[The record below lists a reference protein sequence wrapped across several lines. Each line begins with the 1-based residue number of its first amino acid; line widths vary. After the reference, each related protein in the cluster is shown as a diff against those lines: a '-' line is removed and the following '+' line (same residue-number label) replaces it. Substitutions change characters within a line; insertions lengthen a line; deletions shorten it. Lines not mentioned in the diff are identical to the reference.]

1 MFSNPLVFVSFICLL
16 ARSSFVLLSCDS
28 NAIVDKDDCLRALH
42 QIVYKVDNTL
52 DTDSK
57 RFSYIYGNC
66 SIAVSNAYGA
76 SATRNEVEN
85 AFIRIFDQC
94 APHTGAGTVPAAK
107 NLFLSVGNGLTG
119 GDAPYNSDF
128 LFLKP
133 TCGLN
138 KNAPHT
144 TKEDCL
150 KYSFQQH
157 FWKDFEDQRWAATL
171 NYATLAISDSA
182 AATVSRYVS
191 RSAISSNLEA
201 PTSEVVDIA
210 QDSDEENSKIKH
222 KRQRRDPFEDPRAFF
237 SVPFHRKDDP
247 ESKLAQT
254 HTCLWCSKELRA
266 SGSSLSNLCTHRDG
280 SRQTGR
286 NSYGFPKRQEAI
298 TAGAKLPLTVH
309 EEETLKISET
319 CGTITN
325 YFAPT
330 AKFDNGANLFKRK
343 WAANSA
349 REVYLD
355 LQDAMLKRLKDA
367 KSKFSLIHDV
377 WTTKGNRFG
386 FIGAS
391 VSFIDNEWQYVVLH
405 LTLKLVAWYHKG
417 SLLAEPIIN
426 TTDSGSNNNTMAE
439 TMHTKLRDI
448 NGSVELEWDY
458 ATMHIKCVCHKMALV
473 VNAGLNELGL
483 QAPLPSKLRKAF
495 LGSFPYINTMEKI
508 VKESEDEAVGLNMN
522 EGDDESD
529 DDNDSDDLNDDED
542 DMIEEQSD
550 TEAEQSNQS
559 GNSQISTKS
568 VTNRNSQNQTKS
580 ATNRNSSNELNE
592 LTKAARSCVWRQEF
606 DRQAKVFDEREGG
619 KPLKGLIAGY
629 GIRWNIKYQ
638 SRKRAYKAREVLDS
652 MLHDEYIKYQDQIV
666 RSSRQENR
674 KKLGHFKEI
683 QFTAKDWM
691 MIDELNQELKPFNR
705 LTKIMEGDGPT
716 GAFVLPNYYQIIA
729 DLKRKEEACDRGHAF
744 HPMFVKMIDKL
755 QVYQDEALNCETLE
769 KAIPAQQ
776 LLERHFSSQDKIMK
790 NQKSNGKEKSTQT
803 TQPINKENIF
813 ELFNAPPALDK
824 NEELE
829 AYIKNIDHTPG
840 PSAKDPKS
848 VLVWWKDHSS
858 NYPVLAS
865 LAKDYLASSASSF

>member
-1 MFSNPLVFVSFICLL
+1 MSTQPNLLGYVSD
-16 ARSSFVLLSCDS
+16 ASDVQNRRSSRISTPIKRSGMIQPSPDSRRSIVRPPLSEQRTSASEISLRKRKRLFV
-28 NAIVDKDDCLRALH
+28 A
-42 QIVYKVDNTL
+42 
-52 DTDSK
+52 
-57 RFSYIYGNC
+57 
-66 SIAVSNAYGA
+66 
-76 SATRNEVEN
+76 
-85 AFIRIFDQC
+85 
-94 APHTGAGTVPAAK
+94 
-107 NLFLSVGNGLTG
+107 
-119 GDAPYNSDF
+119 
-128 LFLKP
+128 
-133 TCGLN
+133 
-138 KNAPHT
+138 
-144 TKEDCL
+144 
-150 KYSFQQH
+150 
-157 FWKDFEDQRWAATL
+157 
-171 NYATLAISDSA
+171 SDSDSQISS
-182 AATVSRYVS
+182 THKINKEKTRKKKTGSQ
-191 RSAISSNLEA
+191 AISSNSEA

-222 KRQRRDPFEDPRAFF
+222 KRQRRDPFDDPRAFF
-237 SVPFHRKDDP
+237 SVPFRRKDDP
-247 ESKLAQT
+247 ESKPAQT
-254 HTCLWCSKELRA
+254 HTCLWCSKEVRA
-266 SGSSLSNLCTHRDG
+266 SGSSLSNLLTHRDG

-286 NSYGFPKRQEAI
+286 NSYGCPKRQEAI
-298 TAGAKLPLTVH
+298 TAGAKLPPTVH
-309 EEETLKISET
+309 EEETLKISGT

-330 AKFDNGANLFKRK
+330 AKFDNGVFNQIVTLWLLRQAIPWNRVEDPYLKAAFHYCEAGANLFKRK

-367 KSKFSLIHDV
+367 NSKFI
-377 WTTKGNRFG
+377 
-386 FIGAS
+386 
-391 VSFIDNEWQYVVLH
+391 E
-405 LTLKLVAWYHKG
+405 
-417 SLLAEPIIN
+417 
-426 TTDSGSNNNTMAE
+426 
-439 TMHTKLRDI
+439 
-448 NGSVELEWDY
+448 
-458 ATMHIKCVCHKMALV
+458 
-473 VNAGLNELGL
+473 
-483 QAPLPSKLRKAF
+483 
-495 LGSFPYINTMEKI
+495 
-508 VKESEDEAVGLNMN
+508 ESEDEAVGLNMN

-592 LTKAARSCVWRQEF
+592 LTKAASIFLDFLWCSSCTDSLNKQLDFVVEKITGSCVWRQEF

-755 QVYQDEALNCETLE
+755 QVYQDEALNCETLGMATLLHPSFRLRLFSHCWPE

-848 VLVWWKDHSS
+848 VLVWWKFNVALLPTTSATSHPTSS
-858 NYPVLAS
+858 SDIVS
-865 LAKDYLASSASSF
+865 LFISALR

>member
-1 MFSNPLVFVSFICLL
+1 MSTQPNLLGYVSD
-16 ARSSFVLLSCDS
+16 ASDVQNRRSSRISTPIKRSGMIQPSPDSRRSIVRPPLSEQRTSASEISLRKRKRLFV
-28 NAIVDKDDCLRALH
+28 A
-42 QIVYKVDNTL
+42 
-52 DTDSK
+52 
-57 RFSYIYGNC
+57 
-66 SIAVSNAYGA
+66 
-76 SATRNEVEN
+76 
-85 AFIRIFDQC
+85 
-94 APHTGAGTVPAAK
+94 
-107 NLFLSVGNGLTG
+107 
-119 GDAPYNSDF
+119 
-128 LFLKP
+128 
-133 TCGLN
+133 
-138 KNAPHT
+138 
-144 TKEDCL
+144 
-150 KYSFQQH
+150 
-157 FWKDFEDQRWAATL
+157 
-171 NYATLAISDSA
+171 SDSDSQISS
-182 AATVSRYVS
+182 THKINKEKTRKKKTGSQ
-191 RSAISSNLEA
+191 AISSNSEA
-201 PTSEVVDIA
+201 PTLRLSTLRKT
-210 QDSDEENSKIKH
+210 QMKKI
-222 KRQRRDPFEDPRAFF
+222 RRLSTSAKDVTHLTIQEHSFLYH
-237 SVPFHRKDDP
+237 SVARMILKSF
-247 ESKLAQT
+247 Q
-254 HTCLWCSKELRA
+254 
-266 SGSSLSNLCTHRDG
+266 SSTHRDG

-286 NSYGFPKRQEAI
+286 NSYGCPKRQEAI
-298 TAGAKLPLTVH
+298 TAGAKLPPTVH
-309 EEETLKISET
+309 EEETLKISGT

-330 AKFDNGANLFKRK
+330 AKFDNGVFNQIVTLWLLRQAIPWNRVEDPYLKAAFHYCEAGANLFKRK

-367 KSKFSLIHDV
+367 NSKFI
-377 WTTKGNRFG
+377 
-386 FIGAS
+386 
-391 VSFIDNEWQYVVLH
+391 E
-405 LTLKLVAWYHKG
+405 
-417 SLLAEPIIN
+417 
-426 TTDSGSNNNTMAE
+426 
-439 TMHTKLRDI
+439 
-448 NGSVELEWDY
+448 
-458 ATMHIKCVCHKMALV
+458 
-473 VNAGLNELGL
+473 
-483 QAPLPSKLRKAF
+483 
-495 LGSFPYINTMEKI
+495 
-508 VKESEDEAVGLNMN
+508 ESEDEAVGLNMN

-592 LTKAARSCVWRQEF
+592 LTKAASIFLDFLWCSSCTDSLNKQLDFVVKKITGSCVWRQEF

-619 KPLKGLIAGY
+619 KPLKEP
-629 GIRWNIKYQ
+629 
-638 SRKRAYKAREVLDS
+638 KRAYKAREVLDS

-755 QVYQDEALNCETLE
+755 QVYQDEALNCETLGMATLLHPSFRLRLFSHCWPE

-848 VLVWWKDHSS
+848 VLVWWKFNVALLPTTSATSHPTSS
-858 NYPVLAS
+858 SDIVS
-865 LAKDYLASSASSF
+865 LFISALR

>member
-1 MFSNPLVFVSFICLL
+1 MSTQPNLLGYVSD
-16 ARSSFVLLSCDS
+16 ASDVQNRRSSRISTPIKRSGMIQPSPDSRRSIVRPPLSEQRTSASEISLRKRKRLFV
-28 NAIVDKDDCLRALH
+28 A
-42 QIVYKVDNTL
+42 
-52 DTDSK
+52 
-57 RFSYIYGNC
+57 
-66 SIAVSNAYGA
+66 
-76 SATRNEVEN
+76 
-85 AFIRIFDQC
+85 
-94 APHTGAGTVPAAK
+94 
-107 NLFLSVGNGLTG
+107 
-119 GDAPYNSDF
+119 
-128 LFLKP
+128 
-133 TCGLN
+133 
-138 KNAPHT
+138 
-144 TKEDCL
+144 
-150 KYSFQQH
+150 
-157 FWKDFEDQRWAATL
+157 
-171 NYATLAISDSA
+171 SDSDSQISS
-182 AATVSRYVS
+182 THKINKEKTRKKKTGSQ
-191 RSAISSNLEA
+191 AISSNSEA

-222 KRQRRDPFEDPRAFF
+222 KRQRRDPFDDPRAFF
-237 SVPFHRKDDP
+237 SVPFRRKDD
-247 ESKLAQT
+247 QGV
-254 HTCLWCSKELRA
+254 RA
-266 SGSSLSNLCTHRDG
+266 SGSSLSNLRTHRDG

-286 NSYGFPKRQEAI
+286 NSYGCPKRQEAI
-298 TAGAKLPLTVH
+298 TAGAKLPPTVH
-309 EEETLKISET
+309 EEETLKISGT

-330 AKFDNGANLFKRK
+330 AKFDNGVFNQIVTLWLLRQAIPWNRVEDPYLKAAFHYCEAGANLFKRK

-355 LQDAMLKRLKDA
+355 LQDAMLKRLK
-367 KSKFSLIHDV
+367 
-377 WTTKGNRFG
+377 
-386 FIGAS
+386 
-391 VSFIDNEWQYVVLH
+391 
-405 LTLKLVAWYHKG
+405 
-417 SLLAEPIIN
+417 

-448 NGSVELEWDY
+448 DGSVELEWDY
-458 ATMHIKCVCHKMALV
+458 ATMHIKCVCHKVALV

-592 LTKAARSCVWRQEF
+592 LTKAANYRSCVWRQEF

-755 QVYQDEALNCETLE
+755 QVYQDEALNCETLGMATLLHPSFRLRLFSHCWPE

-865 LAKDYLASSASSF
+865 LAKDYLASSASSCAAEQTFSSAADVCSSGRGSLKPRTIERCVSSHMWLKEGVQVTGNFEKAQQIVTAHAKHFAKKK